1 MSKYKHI
8 IERMN
13 QKKTPVVEETKE
25 KEASKMQEEFS
36 ETDEN
41 LLPEEIDAQSI
52 EDEIRKHWAEKE
64 KQEADLAQEEEGQK
78 TGDLD
83 EKEESLH
90 KKVIHM
96 ESSYQSIQKE
106 YEKIAMV
113 QNMETENALL
123 QEKLKKKEEVLQGK
137 EKQIQYLQEKFESL
151 SLEKEKLDRGKEL
164 QNQTLL
170 SEKEEEIQRIKMQ
183 LGRLFSEREKLL
195 QDKQA
200 ETIEKKRLEENIIAI
215 EDIRIKEQERVKA
228 LESERM
234 QLKSALEK
242 EKQEDA
248 QYKKEAES
256 MHRKL
261 QDANK
266 ALEDD
271 VTEKTKILTEKEN
284 TLSMMLTKN
293 QQMEEE
299 NNRLKTQL
307 RELKESGREQFLHL
321 FYSNLQN
328 VGTSSCAIDLAY
340 QLSKEEEVLLLDL
353 NPVDAVGLRAYFPA
367 DSKRNNGYEKLFH
380 ECLLMQELN
389 PVDQKAFYREEG
401 ICVFTP
407 SDPTGK
413 AILVHQLLSFLNH
426 FEDKQIVIDISGEP
440 SLILETLLSLQNI
453 HKYFVIQ
460 NDDYTAHKAV
470 DHLVF
475 SRDDLYAGWNLVINK
490 TDSVHPRVLDIVRSR
505 MTLRQVI
512 SIPEAD
518 RRALKREKQNFH
530 FQGFQWA
537 NQEDSQNQ
545 RRKI

>member
-13 QKKTPVVEETKE
+13 QKKISAGEETEETKE
-25 KEASKMQEEFS
+25 KETMKMQEES
-36 ETDEN
+36 LEIDEN
-41 LLPEEIDAQSI
+41 LLQKEKIDAQSI

-64 KQEADLAQEEEGQK
+64 KQEEDISNGSEEIIYIEPFDELKEQEEKEATIIK
-78 TGDLD
+78 NIEI
-83 EKEESLH
+83 EKL
-90 KKVIHM
+90 I
-96 ESSYQSIQKE
+96 
-106 YEKIAMV
+106 
-113 QNMETENALL
+113 L
-123 QEKLKKKEEVLQGK
+123 QENLQKKEEQLR
-137 EKQIQYLQEKFESL
+137 ILQEKFESM
-151 SLEKEKLDRGKEL
+151 EAKKEEQDTIASQES
-164 QNQTLL
+164 QNQMILL
-170 SEKEEEIQRIKMQ
+170 EKEEEIRQIKMQ
-183 LGRLFSEREKLL
+183 LNKLRSEKEKLI
-195 QDKQA
+195 QDRQR
-200 ETIEKKRLEENIIAI
+200 ESVEKKRLQENVIAI
-215 EDIRIKEQERVKA
+215 EDMRKQEEERAKILEQEKEQ
-228 LESERM
+228 
-234 QLKSALEK
+234 LKIALEK
-242 EKQEDA
+242 GKEEDA

-256 MHRKL
+256 AHRKL
-261 QDANK
+261 RDANK

-380 ECLLMQELN
+380 ECVLMQELN
-389 PVDQKAFYREEG
+389 PVDQKTFYRDKG

-413 AILVHQLLSFLNH
+413 EILVHQLLSFLNH

-440 SLILETLLSLQNI
+440 SLVLETLLSLQNI